1 MTILRNIILIIFF
14 FGLTYFT
21 NGQNLYSLNNT
32 RDLSPTPNSNIS
44 IYENSFLPD
53 FNDSTKKWI
62 LNFTFKPSILGF
74 SEIKNSNV
82 NCSTNQ
88 FENSIIGLGMN
99 YFGFDLMNEFSI
111 NVSYSRDI
119 GNFWLGTNISFN
131 RITVK
136 NFNSE
141 NLLKVDIFG
150 KLMLTDFANIGFF
163 INNLNRAHY
172 SNYDETIFQNFI
184 VSAGFPELNL
194 YEEKIKLAG
203 DFGVNLDINR
213 QSCLYVSAKVNLYD
227 YLNLKTKI
235 MTNPIVIINGVS
247 VQLLDWINLSFFIRN
262 QQNFNFAQTYSSE
275 FYF

>member
-14 FGLTYFT
+14 FGFTYFT
-21 NGQNLYSLNNT
+21 NGQNLYSLNNIS
-32 RDLSPTPNSNIS
+32 DLSPTSNSNIS
-44 IYENSFLPD
+44 ISENSFLPD
-53 FNDSTKKWI
+53 FKDTTKKWMF
-62 LNFTFKPSILGF
+62 NFTFKPSILGF

-82 NCSTNQ
+82 NFATNQ
-88 FENSIIGLGMN
+88 FENSIFGLGIN
-99 YFGFDLMNEFSI
+99 YFGFDLMNEFSV

-119 GNFWLGTNISFN
+119 GNFWLGTNFSFN

-141 NLLKVDIFG
+141 NLFKVDIFG
-150 KLMLTDFANIGFF
+150 KLTLTDFANIGFF

-184 VSAGFPELNL
+184 VSAGFPELKL
-194 YEEKIKLAG
+194 YDEKIKLAG

-213 QSCLYVSAKVNLYD
+213 QSCFYVSAKLNLYD
-227 YLNLKTKI
+227 FLNLKTKI
-235 MTNPIVIINGVS
+235 ITNPIVIINGVS
-247 VQLLDWINLSFFIRN
+247 IQLLDWINLSFFLRY